1 MVRTAC
7 TDPSPAT
14 AQGTV
19 AAAVSRIT
27 SEKTGILRLTNPD
40 LREVE
45 KHTRS
50 LPAWNDG
57 RVLFSVPQDLSEGLC
72 HPDSMNLLRP
82 AREGLDRPKIAIIV
96 FFVAVSVILELV
108 VHVGLGMETVYS
120 HFFYVP
126 IVLAAA
132 WMGIRGLPVSL
143 ILSALYLADTALLSG
158 TIGPDSSIRAGMFVL
173 VSLVIGLVS
182 DSARRKHREAM
193 AGTGDAEARTATARR
208 GAFPRGDALLRHIGP
223 PNVDRMRVERDV
235 PGLVR
240 ALGHKDPAVQYA
252 AAEALGE
259 LREPSAV
266 APLMEVLT
274 ADRYSGVRWKAAE
287 ALARIG
293 EPAVVPLIGAL
304 HHPDE
309 DVRWKA
315 AIALGEIGDDRA
327 ISPLI
332 ELLGDSDRFVQSRAA
347 YALGEFGTRAAP
359 LLRLALANGPPPV
372 RQGAVLALRK
382 IRDPAALDDLTRA
395 LGDPDAI
402 VRSAALEAL
411 MQHGGEGYRHI
422 LLYLSAAPVAERAG
436 VFQAIRDIPNQ
447 KLLKGFVPLLS
458 GADRKSREFILSVID
473 AGERHEGPGERP
485 AGP

>member
-1 MVRTAC
+1 M
-7 TDPSPAT
+7 
-14 AQGTV
+14 
-19 AAAVSRIT
+19 
-27 SEKTGILRLTNPD
+27 NPP
-40 LREVE
+40 
-45 KHTRS
+45 H
-50 LPAWNDG
+50 
-57 RVLFSVPQDLSEGLC
+57 
-72 HPDSMNLLRP
+72 P
-82 AREGLDRPKIAIIV
+82 AREGIGRPKAAIVV
-96 FFVAVSVILELV
+96 FLVAVSVILELV
-108 VHVGLGMETVYS
+108 VHVGLGMEAVYS

-143 ILSALYLADTALLSG
+143 FLSALYLADTALLSG
-158 TIGPDSSIRAGMFVL
+158 TIGPDSSIRAGMFIL
-173 VSLVIGLVS
+173 VSLVIGLIS
-182 DSARRKHREAM
+182 DSTRRKHSEAM
-193 AGTGDAEARTATARR
+193 AGIGDAAARKVTAGR
-208 GAFPRGDALLRHIGP
+208 GAFPRGNVLLRYLGP
-223 PNVDRMRVERDV
+223 PDVDRMRVERDV

-240 ALGHKDPAVQYA
+240 ALGHKDAAVQYA

-266 APLMEVLT
+266 PPLMEVLT

-293 EPAVVPLIGAL
+293 EPAVVPLVGAL

-332 ELLGDSDRFVQSRAA
+332 ELLADSDRFVQSRAA

-372 RQGAVLALRK
+372 RKGAVLALRK

-395 LGDPDAI
+395 MGDPDAA

-411 MQHGGEGYRHI
+411 MQHGEEGYRRV
-422 LLYLSAAPVAERAG
+422 LLYLSAAPMAERAG
-436 VFQAIRDIPNQ
+436 VFQAIRDIPNH

-458 GADRKSREFILSVID
+458 EADRKSREYILSVID
-473 AGERHEGPGERP
+473 AEERQEETGERS